1 MIATN
6 GHNHGSFLWGSS
18 TRNSRIERLWV
29 EVGTQFVRRWR
40 GFFTRLEQLHKLDVD
55 KPGHL
60 WLLSMLFL
68 NALNDDCRQFQ
79 QEWNLHPIHGSDT
92 RDRSPQDMRL
102 LGQASLGIY
111 EDEFEGICPTVL
123 QRYYGI
129 HGREVVCHRN
139 QTGAG
144 HPSDEADEP
153 AEDDIIDRI
162 EQEQANDVQH
172 DAVEV
177 PDSNTP
183 FRNEEDE
190 SMFFEI
196 LEAVVMEGI
205 VPEGYNLREGEDE
218 YDENTI
224 LYKIRR
230 DPGPLYTNS
239 APRRLICVP
248 VLSSI
253 SLRMPKPAF
262 CKGNPDESV
271 PCYCEEYSAPTNI
284 PVGQKELCAECLHGK
299 SKHPRPQPPVLPVA
313 ELPAVT
319 TAKERAGVTAIF
331 KQSLARRAG
340 QGSQNTTTVTA
351 ARDEVMAGF
360 RPTAKQKFPGRI
372 VSSRQASSS
381 KQGHVPIK
389 VGAIAVL
396 VNYLD
401 DKGELLTT
409 ILPVKTEMSKFK
421 RRGCAHFDG
430 DQSEDGGSVD
440 FSFCLDWT
448 FEEVDAYIRRLFPK
462 VFEYLDSVKVG
473 DVKGKATD
481 NGASE
486 WVLISKENCRLSVA
500 PEPFPTGKHLEW
512 YKGRSNAPL
521 QQTNIF
527 IGIRKFIPEH
537 TYARW
542 DPDMVIIDI
551 ADDSDD
557 GDDGDDNNHKQE
569 YGPGLKIEDDVFTQV
584 PKIVRPK
591 RPMQRGTCQEPAQK
605 KMRGTHGRPIASKT
619 GNKSGRSSGKVEL
632 FCSSDSDTDNSLNA
646 LPASLKGMSISP
658 LTQKRAPCH
667 NPMMPLIKDEEHQD
681 IDLQDFAKAQTHVSA
696 MPLPNRPLFQPL
708 VSVQPTLNDLL
719 RGHPDVNDPLSR
731 PFHNPWTTDYFIGSI
746 KLWL

>member
-1 MIATN
+1 
-6 GHNHGSFLWGSS
+6 
-18 TRNSRIERLWV
+18 
-29 EVGTQFVRRWR
+29 
-40 GFFTRLEQLHKLDVD
+40 
-55 KPGHL
+55 
-60 WLLSMLFL
+60 
-68 NALNDDCRQFQ
+68 
-79 QEWNLHPIHGSDT
+79 
-92 RDRSPQDMRL
+92 
-102 LGQASLGIY
+102 
-111 EDEFEGICPTVL
+111 
-123 QRYYGI
+123 
-129 HGREVVCHRN
+129 
-139 QTGAG
+139 
-144 HPSDEADEP
+144 
-153 AEDDIIDRI
+153 
-162 EQEQANDVQH
+162 
-172 DAVEV
+172 
-177 PDSNTP
+177 
-183 FRNEEDE
+183 
-190 SMFFEI
+190 
-196 LEAVVMEGI
+196 
-205 VPEGYNLREGEDE
+205 
-218 YDENTI
+218 
-224 LYKIRR
+224 
-230 DPGPLYTNS
+230 
-239 APRRLICVP
+239 
-248 VLSSI
+248 
-253 SLRMPKPAF
+253 MPKPAF

-409 ILPVKTEMSKFK
+409 IPPVKTEMSKFK

-462 VFEYLDSVKVG
+462 VFEYLDSVNVG

-486 WVLISKENCRLSVA
+486 WVLISKENRRLSVA
-500 PEPFPTGKHLEW
+500 PEPFPTGKHLER

-537 TYARW
+537 TYACW

-557 GDDGDDNNHKQE
+557 GDDGDDNDHKQE

-591 RPMQRGTCQEPAQK
+591 RPMQRGTRQEPAQK
-605 KMRGTHGRPIASKT
+605 KMRGTHGRPIASKM
-619 GNKSGRSSGKVEL
+619 GNKSGRSSGKVKL

-658 LTQKRAPCH
+658 LTQKRAPRH

-719 RGHPDVNDPLSR
+719 RGHPDFISHILAFIVASDGIVNENLIEFFANLLLAVSVSWLKKCGLTFSSATKRTTPPPTTNPFPPPPAALAPTPTYGHHYPSPPKPAFPPPNSSYITPPTLPDTPSPGYSTSTSTASTASPPTPPASSSPGIPKHEPVPVPPPLKHKMFAFASPLDLPSAR
-731 PFHNPWTTDYFIGSI
+731 
-746 KLWL
+746 